1 MNTGIG
7 IYSTV
12 FLPCNGYSV
21 RGVALVSHGYWDR
34 DIRYFYHVTDTR
46 SGVYSNSGFSWILGS
61 GYTVFLT
68 CNGYSVR
75 GVALVSLGYWDRDI
89 FSICNG
95 YSARG
100 VALVSHG
107 YRDRD
112 IFLPCNGYS
121 D

>member
-1 MNTGIG
+1 MDTGIG
-7 IYSTV
+7 IYSIFTMKRI
-12 FLPCNGYSV
+12 LGQGCSSS
-21 RGVALVSHGYWDR
+21 L
-34 DIRYFYHVTDTR
+34 
-46 SGVYSNSGFSWILGS
+46 SWILGS
-61 GYTVFLT
+61 GYTVFLP

-107 YRDRD
+107 NRDRD